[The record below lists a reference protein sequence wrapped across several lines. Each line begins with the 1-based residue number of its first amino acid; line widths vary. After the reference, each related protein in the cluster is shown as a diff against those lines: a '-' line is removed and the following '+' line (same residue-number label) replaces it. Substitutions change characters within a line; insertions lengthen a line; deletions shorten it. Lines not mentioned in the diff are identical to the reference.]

1 MRAVRIVMMVLV
13 VGVGMDGCSRPA
25 AVDVKAEAEKIRERS
40 RQWLA
45 ADSARD
51 IEGAL
56 AMYADDAVEFASNT
70 PAVFGKDAIRTW
82 YKSWLLDT
90 TTSLTFATEGVE
102 VSASGDLA
110 YERGT
115 YKFVTNGPK
124 GRSEDVGKYATV
136 WKRVGDTW
144 QVALDMANSD
154 MPLPNAGP

>member
-1 MRAVRIVMMVLV
+1 MRAVRVVTMVLM
-13 VGVGMDGCSRPA
+13 VGIGLAGCSRPPG
-25 AVDVKAEAEKIRERS
+25 VDVKAEAEKIRERR

-70 PAVFGKDAIRTW
+70 PAVSGKEAIRTW
-82 YKSWLLDT
+82 YQSWLPDT
-90 TTSLTFATEGVE
+90 TTSLTFATVRVE

-110 YERGT
+110 YELGT
-115 YKFVTNGPK
+115 YRFTTNGPK
-124 GRSEDVGKYATV
+124 GRTEDVGKYATV

-144 QVALDMANSD
+144 EVALDMANSD
-154 MPLPNAGP
+154 MPLPNPGP